1 MLVNQAKKPMAGA
14 KSSPVPA
21 IERALMLL
29 EFLAQSKS
37 GFSTSEI
44 SRRLGLP
51 KSSTYLIVE
60 TLEKRG
66 FLQKNRQ
73 NGRYYL
79 GLKLIALSRHAIE
92 NLDLREEAK
101 PFLRSLM
108 QETQLVVHMA
118 VLDGAEAMLIDKME
132 ALGTGRQ
139 TSFVGRRLDVHS
151 TGVGK
156 ALVAYISEEELALI
170 ARQKGFPRRND
181 NTITTLAALRREL
194 AQVRSLGYSLD
205 NEEDEI
211 GERCIGAPVFDR
223 NSTVVAAIS
232 VAGTLNQIPD
242 ERIPDLANAVKRTA
256 AQISS
261 HLSSIGKRSTVQPA
275 AGGSAGLYVD
285 SVEGNGPSTHT
296 P

>member
-1 MLVNQAKKPMAGA
+1 
-14 KSSPVPA
+14 
-21 IERALMLL
+21 MLL

-44 SRRLGLP
+44 SRRLALP

-108 QETQLVVHMA
+108 QETRLVVHMA
-118 VLDGAEAMLIDKME
+118 VLDGAEAMLIDKIE
-132 ALGTGRQ
+132 APGTGRQ

-156 ALVAYISEEELALI
+156 ALVAYISEGELALI
-170 ARQKGFPRRND
+170 AKVKGFPRRND
-181 NTITTLAALRREL
+181 NTITSLGALKREL
-194 AQVRSLGYSLD
+194 AEVRTLGYAID

-211 GERCIGAPVFDR
+211 GSRCIGAPVFDG
-223 NSTVVAAIS
+223 NSALVAAIS
-232 VAGTLNQIPD
+232 VAGLVGQISD
-242 ERIPDLANAVKRTA
+242 ERVPALANLVKRTA
-256 AQISS
+256 AQISA
-261 HLSSIGKRSTVQPA
+261 HLSSMGKRSSVQLAAAGATEAPHGPRSDNGPA
-275 AGGSAGLYVD
+275 AQ
-285 SVEGNGPSTHT
+285 PSE
-296 P
+296 

>member
-1 MLVNQAKKPMAGA
+1 MPGA
-14 KSSPVPA
+14 KGCPVPA
-21 IERALMLL
+21 IERALILL

-66 FLQKNRQ
+66 FLKRNRQ

-108 QETQLVVHMA
+108 QETQLVIHMA
-118 VLDGAEAMLIDKME
+118 VLDGAEAMLIDKMDTP
-132 ALGTGRQ
+132 GTGRQ

-156 ALVAYISEEELALI
+156 ALVAYISEDELALI
-170 ARQKGFPRRND
+170 AKVKGFPRRND
-181 NTITTLAALRREL
+181 NTITTLGALKRDL
-194 AQVRSLGYSLD
+194 AQVRTLGYSVD

-211 GERCIGAPVFDR
+211 GSRCIGAPVFDG
-223 NSTVVAAIS
+223 NPAVVAAIS
-232 VAGTLNQIPD
+232 VAGTLSQIPD
-242 ERIPDLANAVKRTA
+242 ERIQDLANSVKRA
-256 AQISS
+256 ALQISA
-261 HLSSIGKRSTVQPA
+261 HLSSIGKRSEGQPA
-275 AGGSAGLYVD
+275 AGRTAESPQGPLSDAGTAAQASD
-285 SVEGNGPSTHT
+285 ENRAI
-296 P
+296 

>member
-1 MLVNQAKKPMAGA
+1 MSSAKG
-14 KSSPVPA
+14 SPVPA

-60 TLEKRG
+60 TLENRG

-118 VLDGAEAMLIDKME
+118 VLDGTEAMLIDKIE
-132 ALGTGRQ
+132 APGTGRQ

-156 ALVAYISEEELALI
+156 ALVAYLSEEELGLI
-170 ARQKGFPRRND
+170 AKVKGFPKRNE
-181 NTITTLAALRREL
+181 NTITSLGALKREL
-194 AQVRSLGYSLD
+194 ARVRTLGYSLD

-211 GERCIGAPVFDR
+211 GSRCIGAPVFDS
-223 NSTVVAAIS
+223 NSAVVAAIS
-232 VAGTLNQIPD
+232 VAGLLSQIPD
-242 ERIPDLANAVKRTA
+242 ERIQDLANSVKRAA
-256 AQISS
+256 AQISA
-261 HLSSIGKRSTVQPA
+261 HLSRIGKRPNVQLADMGA
-275 AGGSAGLYVD
+275 AELSDALLSGRAPDAQSP
-285 SVEGNGPSTHT
+285 E
-296 P
+296 

>member
-1 MLVNQAKKPMAGA
+1 MSGA
-14 KSSPVPA
+14 KGCPVPA

-108 QETQLVVHMA
+108 QETRLVVHMA
-118 VLDGAEAMLIDKME
+118 VLDGAEAMLIDKIE
-132 ALGTGRQ
+132 AAGTGRQ

-156 ALVAYISEEELALI
+156 ALIAYVSEEELALI
-170 ARQKGFPRRND
+170 AKVKGFPRRND
-181 NTITTLAALRREL
+181 NTITTLGALKREL
-194 AQVRSLGYSLD
+194 AQVRTLGYSMD

-211 GERCIGAPVFDR
+211 GSRCVGAPVFDG
-223 NSTVVAAIS
+223 NWVVVAAIS
-232 VAGTLNQIPD
+232 VAGPAGQIPN
-242 ERIPDLANAVKRTA
+242 ERIPELANSVKRTA
-256 AQISS
+256 AQISA
-261 HLSSIGKRSTVQPA
+261 HLSSIGKRPDVQLAGEGAGSSPA
-275 AGGSAGLYVD
+275 ATSAMKND
-285 SVEGNGPSTHT
+285 SPPQLEEG
-296 P
+296 

>member
-1 MLVNQAKKPMAGA
+1 MAGTT
-14 KSSPVPA
+14 SSPVPA
-21 IERALMLL
+21 IERALTLL

-44 SRRLGLP
+44 SHRLGLP
-51 KSSTYLIVE
+51 KSSTYLIVD
-60 TLEKRG
+60 TLERRG

-73 NGRYYL
+73 NGRYSL
-79 GLKLIALSRHAIE
+79 GLRLITLTRYAIE

-156 ALVAYISEEELALI
+156 ALVSYISEEELALI
-170 ARQKGFPRRND
+170 ARHKGFPRRND
-181 NTITTLAALRREL
+181 NTITSLAALKREL

-223 NSTVVAAIS
+223 NSKVVAAIS
-232 VAGTLNQIPD
+232 VAGTLGQIPD
-242 ERIPDLANAVKRTA
+242 ERIPELANAVKRTA

-261 HLSSIGKRSTVQPA
+261 HLSSIGRGSTVQPA

-296 P
+296 PE

>member
-1 MLVNQAKKPMAGA
+1 
-14 KSSPVPA
+14 
-21 IERALMLL
+21 MLL

-60 TLEKRG
+60 TLETRG

-79 GLKLIALSRHAIE
+79 GLKLVALSRHAIE

-181 NTITTLAALRREL
+181 NTITTLPALKREL
-194 AQVRSLGYSLD
+194 AEMRSRGYSLD

-211 GERCIGAPVFDR
+211 GERCIGAPVFDS

-232 VAGTLNQIPD
+232 VAGTLDQIPD

-256 AQISS
+256 ALISS
-261 HLSSIGKRSTVQPA
+261 HLGSLGRGSAIQTA
-275 AGGSAGLYVD
+275 AGGGTGLYVD
-285 SVEGNGPSTHT
+285 SAEGDGPSTHAQE
-296 P
+296 

>member
-1 MLVNQAKKPMAGA
+1 VNQAKKPMAGA

>member
-1 MLVNQAKKPMAGA
+1 MSGA
-14 KSSPVPA
+14 KGCPVPA

-118 VLDGAEAMLIDKME
+118 VLDGAEAMLIDKID
-132 ALGTGRQ
+132 APGTGRQ

-170 ARQKGFPRRND
+170 AKVKGFPRRND
-181 NTITTLAALRREL
+181 NTITTLGALKREL
-194 AQVRSLGYSLD
+194 AQVRTLGYSMD
-205 NEEDEI
+205 DEEDEI
-211 GERCIGAPVFDR
+211 GGRCIGAPVFDG
-223 NSTVVAAIS
+223 NWVVVAAIS
-232 VAGTLNQIPD
+232 VAGPAGEIPN
-242 ERIPDLANAVKRTA
+242 ERIPELANSVKRTA
-256 AQISS
+256 ARISA
-261 HLSSIGKRSTVQPA
+261 HLSSIGKRPGVQLAGAGTGSSSA
-275 AGGSAGLYVD
+275 ATSAMTND
-285 SVEGNGPSTHT
+285 SPPQLEEG
-296 P
+296 